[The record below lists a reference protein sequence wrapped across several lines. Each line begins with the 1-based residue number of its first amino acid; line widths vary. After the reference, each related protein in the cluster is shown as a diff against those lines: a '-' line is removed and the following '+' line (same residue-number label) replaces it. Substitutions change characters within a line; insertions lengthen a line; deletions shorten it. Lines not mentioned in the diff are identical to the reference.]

1 MGQGCPGSG
10 HPYPWA
16 LALARARAR
25 TLARTLVLTR
35 TLRLRRWEVEDYP
48 RGRAALLVALE
59 GSPHNV
65 CMRLQLATM
74 ISRFPDSEEESDLV
88 IARYNEG
95 MDEVLAMGDDLNVA
109 NLTNT
114 SGLHAYNMC
123 LFSTFYHSFCTPP
136 HRAQTS
142 DERSLHVPATHT
154 WSALTRL
161 SFALGRPQ
169 RRLPGVHLQALPR
182 RHQGFPPP
190 PRAALPTDPP
200 RRRRRAARVR
210 PPAAAGDRL
219 RLLRRRI
226 TPGALRLLTL
236 TPTLPPTPTLTLPPT
251 LTPTRCPQTSA
262 GCLTAC
268 RARYGRC
275 GPHLQTVNPNPPP
288 TPTPTQP

>member
-1 MGQGCPGSG
+1 M
-10 HPYPWA
+10 
-16 LALARARAR
+16 
-25 TLARTLVLTR
+25 
-35 TLRLRRWEVEDYP
+35 EDYP

-142 DERSLHVPATHT
+142 DERSLHVSATHT

-200 RRRRRAARVR
+200 
-210 PPAAAGDRL
+210 PAADAPRVCGRRL
-219 RLLRRRI
+219 RLGI
-226 TPGALRLLTL
+226 A
-236 TPTLPPTPTLTLPPT
+236 
-251 LTPTRCPQTSA
+251 S
-262 GCLTAC
+262 GCFGVASHPVPS
-268 RARYGRC
+268 GF
-275 GPHLQTVNPNPPP
+275 
-288 TPTPTQP
+288 